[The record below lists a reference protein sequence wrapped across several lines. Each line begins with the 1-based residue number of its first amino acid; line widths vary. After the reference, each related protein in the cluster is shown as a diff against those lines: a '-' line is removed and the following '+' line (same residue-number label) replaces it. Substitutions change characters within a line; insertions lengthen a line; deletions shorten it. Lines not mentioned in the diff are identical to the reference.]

1 MSYLCLFHLQYVGE
15 GLGGVGVRRCGC
27 LVAGWGFVGKNRESS
42 QRMLRTTLLNQ
53 VTMPV
58 IGKLVIETITSFS
71 LARGKEGANLCD
83 SKVFTTLCTPLI
95 CAEFI

>member
-1 MSYLCLFHLQYVGE
+1 MLVKVLVVLV
-15 GLGGVGVRRCGC
+15 LGGVGVWWRVGAC
-27 LVAGWGFVGKNRESS
+27 GKNRESS
-42 QRMLRTTLLNQ
+42 QRILRTTLLNQ

-58 IGKLVIETITSFS
+58 IGKLVIETIISFS

-83 SKVFTTLCTPLI
+83 SKVFTTLCRPLI

>member
-1 MSYLCLFHLQYVGE
+1 MFGG
-15 GLGGVGVRRCGC
+15 GLGLCG
-27 LVAGWGFVGKNRESS
+27 KSRESS
-42 QRMLRTTLLNQ
+42 QRILRTTLLNQ

-83 SKVFTTLCTPLI
+83 SKVFTTLCTPVN

>member
-1 MSYLCLFHLQYVGE
+1 M
-15 GLGGVGVRRCGC
+15 
-27 LVAGWGFVGKNRESS
+27 AGWRFVGRIVNHHKRI
-42 QRMLRTTLLNQ
+42 LRTTLLNQ

-58 IGKLVIETITSFS
+58 IGKLLIETITSFS

-83 SKVFTTLCTPLI
+83 SKVFTTLSTPVN

>member
-1 MSYLCLFHLQYVGE
+1 
-15 GLGGVGVRRCGC
+15 
-27 LVAGWGFVGKNRESS
+27 
-42 QRMLRTTLLNQ
+42 
-53 VTMPV
+53 MPV

-83 SKVFTTLCTPLI
+83 SKVFTTLCTPVN

>member
-1 MSYLCLFHLQYVGE
+1 M
-15 GLGGVGVRRCGC
+15 
-27 LVAGWGFVGKNRESS
+27 AGWRFVGRIVNHHKRI
-42 QRMLRTTLLNQ
+42 LRTTLLNQ

-58 IGKLVIETITSFS
+58 IGKLLIETITSFS

-83 SKVFTTLCTPLI
+83 SKVFTTLCTPVN